1 MQSRALLAHLSMI
14 LLPLKLN
21 NNFKI
26 NLFLEIMAEEK
37 KRSKPLTFAGMLTSF
52 VFIKTQKIWDRFKLT
67 FFPGLTALA

>member
-1 MQSRALLAHLSMI
+1 
-14 LLPLKLN
+14 LN

-52 VFIKTQKIWDRFKLT
+52 VSIKTQKI
-67 FFPGLTALA
+67 